1 MTEQPIEVL
10 KGSKLPGDL
19 SSKLFHKLGFRIH
32 ENHALKVP
40 FWLIDPR
47 AFESPLPSKV
57 AVRPKRLILPGQSSD
72 GKVVCRRDAST
83 GLAEL
88 HLDFGDEQIDLSEAL
103 KDWAYIDGSLA
114 AHGGSTVSAL
124 LTGTLSLVT
133 DNIPVWAEV
142 STVLAIVATIPRK
155 RVRLLLEFKGDTD
168 RQPMV
173 IETADVIAVLLDHI
187 CRGGGDDTR
196 DTADTEEIHVMF

>member
-1 MTEQPIEVL
+1 MEQPIEML

-19 SSKLFHKLGFRIH
+19 SSKFWSKLGFRIR

-57 AVRPKRLILPGQSSD
+57 AVRPKRLIGLPGQSAR
-72 GKVVCRRDAST
+72 GKVVCRQGAST

-103 KDWAYIDGSLA
+103 KDWVYIDESLA
-114 AHGGSTVSAL
+114 AHGGSTASAL
-124 LTGTLSLVT
+124 VSGAVSLVT

-168 RQPMV
+168 REPMV

-187 CRGGGDDTR
+187 CRGGDDTR
-196 DTADTEEIHVMF
+196 GTAGKGEIHVMF